1 MSTFKHVS
9 VDQAQQLLQ
18 EDSCQIVD
26 IRDQQSYALAHIQG
40 AEHLHNENVADF
52 VAGADKQAPLIV
64 YCYHGNSSQGAAQYF
79 AEQGFTEV
87 YSMDGG
93 FEQWRQHYPSVAD

>member
-1 MSTFKHVS
+1 MSQFKHLS

-18 EDSCQIVD
+18 QDNCQIVD
-26 IRDQQSYALAHIQG
+26 IRDQQSYSLNHIEG
-40 AEHLHNENVADF
+40 ATHLHNENVASF
-52 VAGADKQAPLIV
+52 VDTADKDAPLIV

-79 AEQGFTEV
+79 ANQGFAEV

-93 FEQWRQHYPSVAD
+93 FEQWRQCYTSVSD